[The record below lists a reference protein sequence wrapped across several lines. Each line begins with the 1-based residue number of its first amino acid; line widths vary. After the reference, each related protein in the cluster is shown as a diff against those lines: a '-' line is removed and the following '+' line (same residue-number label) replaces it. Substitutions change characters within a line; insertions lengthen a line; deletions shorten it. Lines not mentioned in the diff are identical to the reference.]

1 MDKTAKANTIKR
13 AKELLRESRYFDA
26 VIDLMVWDKKAY
38 MPPSAREFR
47 AQTSTYFTGKRAQ
60 LFTTPECAL
69 IAGRLNEMDDE
80 ADFADDIERAVKRR
94 FLFNYQRST
103 AVPVELQEEIERT
116 HFETDAAWMEA
127 RRQKDYRIWKP
138 SLEKY
143 FELKYK
149 AACITDPNKH
159 PLQVMMNFYD
169 EDLTIDMCS
178 KLLSELKN
186 GVSKIMFKVLPYA
199 KEVDNSILSVFK
211 NHVPEIDELS
221 AYICHIFGYTKESA
235 SFAKVVHG
243 WSAML
248 GPRDSRV
255 TVTNVDTGIDNL
267 FTYIHEM
274 GHSLYSL
281 GSSDEVVD
289 AGIWGGM
296 KGSAHESQSR
306 FYENIIG
313 RSPEFWHFFF
323 PFLQARFPELRDWTS
338 DQFFLAVTKVNPQ
351 FKRTSADELTY
362 SIHPVIRFEL
372 EKELFDRTLSFDDLA
387 EAWNDKY
394 EESLGIRPSNDLEG
408 CLQDIHWTED
418 FGKFQSYPMGN
429 IFDGQILKCVL
440 RDIPDFYT
448 QIEQGRFDDIRDW
461 MRSHIHRHGFTYP
474 TVSVIERATGD
485 TISSRHYLEYIR
497 AKYYRIY
504 GISE

>member
-1 MDKTAKANTIKR
+1 MIYLSGSEALAR
-13 AKELLRESRYFDA
+13 AREILCESRMYDHIIA
-26 VIDLMVWDKKAY
+26 LMKWDSKTY
-38 MPPSAREFR
+38 MPPAARDYR
-47 AQTSTYFTGKRAQ
+47 VTTSTYFSGRRAQ
-60 LFTTPECAL
+60 LFTTDECAA
-69 IAGRLNEMDDE
+69 IAAKLESMPAE
-80 ADFADDIERAVKRR
+80 SFSSDIEAAVCRR
-94 FLFNYQRST
+94 FLFNYKRCT
-103 AVPVELQEEIERT
+103 AVPLALQEEITKT
-116 HFETDAAWMEA
+116 HFENDAAWMEA
-127 RRQKDYRIWKP
+127 RRQKDYSVWKP

-149 AACITDPNKH
+149 AAQITDPNKH

-169 EDLTIDMCS
+169 EDLDIDVCGR
-178 KLLSELKN
+178 LLSELKQ
-186 GVSKIMFKVLPYA
+186 GVSEVVFKVLPYA
-199 KEVDNSILSVFK
+199 NEVDDSILEIFK
-211 NHVPEIDELS
+211 HRVGDIDDLS
-221 AYICHIFGYTKESA
+221 AYLCHRFGYGADVA

-255 TVTNVDTGIDNL
+255 TIGRADTGIDNL
-267 FTYIHEM
+267 FTYAHEM

-281 GSSDEVVD
+281 GSSQEVID

-306 FYENIIG
+306 FYENVIC
-313 RSPEFWHFFF
+313 RSPEFWDFFF
-323 PFLQARFPELRDWTS
+323 PFVQARFPELRDWTPA
-338 DQFFLAVTKVNPQ
+338 QFFLAVTKVKPQ

-372 EKELFDRTLSFDDLA
+372 EKELFDRTLSFDKLS

-394 EESLGIRPSNDLEG
+394 EESLGIRPANDLEG

-440 RDIPDFYT
+440 RDIPDFYA
-448 QIEQGRFDDIRDW
+448 QISAGRFDEIRHW
-461 MRSHIHRHGFTYP
+461 MRGNIHQYGFTYP
-474 TVSVIERATGD
+474 TMALMERATGEK
-485 TISSRHYLEYIR
+485 ISSKYYLDYIR
-497 AKYYRIY
+497 GKYYRIY
-504 GISE
+504 GVGE